1 MTDKFEK
8 DKSWGTIVF
17 NRCYGGGGIE
27 LFGSDIE
34 NNTYIE
40 LTIKHAQ
47 KCRSLGRDFT
57 MGDDTVV
64 QVKLSPLQFSELLTN
79 MNVGD
84 GVPCTIKY
92 TQKDGFIE
100 YKPEKRKIEIIS
112 AEREKATDTQIET
125 LETIYD
131 NIVNLLD
138 TNKIPKTQGREI
150 ADKLSCVL
158 NFLKNGGSDFLRK
171 QSNEEIENMIL
182 EAKTQVS
189 DYVNTKIFSVGL
201 EKLLQDANITPK
213 LLTSEAQEND
223 R

>member
-1 MTDKFEK
+1 MKDMFEK

-17 NRCYGGGGIE
+17 NRCYGGGGTE
-27 LFGSDIE
+27 LFGSDIK

-100 YKPEKRKIEIIS
+100 YKSEKRKIEIIS

-125 LETIYD
+125 LKTIYD
-131 NIVNLLD
+131 NIVNLLN

-150 ADKLSCVL
+150 VDKLSCVL
-158 NFLKNGGSDFLRK
+158 NFLENGGSDFLRK

-201 EKLLQDANITPK
+201 EKLLQDADITPK
-213 LLTSEAQEND
+213 LLTSEKKEND
-223 R
+223 